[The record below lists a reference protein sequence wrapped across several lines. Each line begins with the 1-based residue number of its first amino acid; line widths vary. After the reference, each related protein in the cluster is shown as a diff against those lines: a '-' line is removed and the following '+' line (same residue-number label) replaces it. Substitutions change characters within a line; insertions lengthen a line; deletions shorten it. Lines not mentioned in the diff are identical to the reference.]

1 MISVT
6 QLNNIKLSKR
16 LQAIYDLVPQ
26 SNVIADIGSDH
37 AFLPIALV
45 LNGKVTRAYASEV
58 NEGPYEATVKNI
70 EKHGVSNYVIP
81 VLSDGISEL
90 EKDVNTISICGMGGS
105 LIVDIL
111 DKDKEKLEHVTT
123 LVLEP
128 NNNEEN
134 VRIWLMNNGFEIAFE
149 NLIEEEGRYY
159 EIISAVKGSANYS
172 KEELFFGPVL
182 LKEKSET
189 FVTKWSNHREHLLK
203 IMENINDKECFN
215 YKLLEDIVNLINNVI

>member
-1 MISVT
+1 M
-6 QLNNIKLSKR
+6 
-16 LQAIYDLVPQ
+16 VPQ

-37 AFLPIALV
+37 ALLPIALV

-70 EKHGVSNYVIP
+70 EKHGVSNYVTA

-90 EKDVNTISICGMGGS
+90 EKDVTTISICGMGGS

-134 VRIWLMNNGFEIAFE
+134 VRIWLMNNGYKVVFEK
-149 NLIEEEGRYY
+149 LIEEDNRFY
-159 EIISAVKGSANYS
+159 EIIKAERGNVEYS
-172 KEELFFGPVL
+172 KEELFFGPIL
-182 LKEKSET
+182 LQEKSET
-189 FVTKWSNHREHLLK
+189 FVTKWNNHRAYLLR
-203 IMENINDKECFN
+203 IMENINDKECYN
-215 YKLLEDIVNLINNVI
+215 YKLLESIVSLINNVI

>member
-1 MISVT
+1 MT
-6 QLNNIKLSKR
+6 QLNNLKLSKR

-26 SNVIADIGSDH
+26 SNVLADIGSDH

-81 VLSDGISEL
+81 VLSDGISEI

-111 DKDKEKLEHVTT
+111 DKDKEKLAHVTT

-128 NNNEEN
+128 NNNEES
-134 VRIWLMNNGFEIAFE
+134 VRIWLMENGFEIIFE
-149 NLIEEEGRYY
+149 KLIEEDGRYY
-159 EIISAVKGSANYS
+159 EIIKAVKGETKYS

-182 LKEKSET
+182 LKEKGET
-189 FVTKWSNHREHLLK
+189 FIKKWSNHREYLLR

-215 YKLLEDIVNLINNVI
+215 YRLLESIVELINNVI

>member
-1 MISVT
+1 M
-6 QLNNIKLSKR
+6 LHNLKLSKR
-16 LQAIYDLVPQ
+16 LQTIYDMVPQ

-37 AFLPIALV
+37 ALLPIALV

-70 EKHGVSNYVIP
+70 EKHGVSNYVIA

-111 DKDKEKLEHVTT
+111 DKGKSKLDHVST
-123 LVLEP
+123 LVLQP

-134 VRIWLMNNGFEIAFE
+134 VRIWLMNNGFEISFE
-149 NLIEEEGRYY
+149 KLIEEDGRFY
-159 EIISAVKGSANYS
+159 EVIKASKGSSNYS

-189 FVTKWSNHREHLLK
+189 FVPLFY
-203 IMENINDKECFN
+203 M
-215 YKLLEDIVNLINNVI
+215 

>member
-1 MISVT
+1 MT

>member
-1 MISVT
+1 M
-6 QLNNIKLSKR
+6 QHNIKLSKR

-26 SNVIADIGSDH
+26 SNVLADIGSDH

-70 EKHGVSNYVIP
+70 EKHGVSNYVSA

-111 DKDKEKLEHVTT
+111 DKDIEKLEHVST
-123 LVLEP
+123 LILQP
-128 NNNEEN
+128 NNNEET
-134 VRIWLMNNGFEIAFE
+134 VRIWLMNNGFEIYE
-149 NLIEEEGRYY
+149 EKLIEEDNRYY
-159 EIISAVKGSANYS
+159 EIIKAVKGKANYS
-172 KEELFFGPVL
+172 KEELYFGPVL
-182 LKEKSET
+182 LKEKNDV
-189 FVTKWSNHREHLLK
+189 FLKKWTNHKEYLNK
-203 IMENINDKECFN
+203 VIENINDKECSN
-215 YKLLEDIVNLINNVI
+215 CKLLGSIVDLINKVI